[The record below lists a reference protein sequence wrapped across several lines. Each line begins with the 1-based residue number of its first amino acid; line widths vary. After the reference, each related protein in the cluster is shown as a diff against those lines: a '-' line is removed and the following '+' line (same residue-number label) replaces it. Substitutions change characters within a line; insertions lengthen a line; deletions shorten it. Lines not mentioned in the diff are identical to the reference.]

1 MTYVESFRDG
11 DKWTESRTG
20 DFHTVYAS
28 WFDHPVPS
36 SASLTLMG
44 LARASII
51 SGKDIEFIKYQQPF
65 QSDFYIIIAMMHN
78 GLFHIITTEKFISW
92 HLLPA
97 NSVQIRGSHE
107 QDCFMGVCRPLA
119 F

>member
-1 MTYVESFRDG
+1 
-11 DKWTESRTG
+11 
-20 DFHTVYAS
+20 
-28 WFDHPVPS
+28 
-36 SASLTLMG
+36 MG
-44 LARASII
+44 LARASIVR
-51 SGKDIEFIKYQQPF
+51 GKDLGFIKYQQPF
-65 QSDFYIIIAMMHN
+65 QSDFYNITAMMHN

-97 NSVQIRGSHE
+97 NSVQVRGSHE